1 MRALIFI
8 LFFLSVFAGFMTPM
22 ELGDVWWHLSTG
34 QWILENMSLPDYDP
48 FSIATDTR
56 DYSFVLQG
64 FWLSQIIFYL
74 IQSATGLVGLIMFKA
89 LLFTSAA
96 AVLWLGA
103 RRQGA
108 SNILVYVSIV
118 PAILVFSFYDES
130 RPQTFS
136 ILFTALTFLVLE
148 SSRRHGQ
155 RLRMGDHHPQ
165 PQQKQGRPW
174 FPALIPIMVVWANLH
189 PGFVFG
195 LGLITIYAAEHLSV
209 SIVNKK
215 SRPNV
220 FFLMTCLASILLAGL
235 NPNGFEAVLRTL
247 SMLNQSAFGTV
258 TIHEHL
264 GMSQFVQRTG
274 ETSLMVLFIFVACA
288 GLASFVLKRRSLDL
302 LHLFMFLSLGA
313 LSLVTFR
320 AGLFFAIAS
329 AHIIGYNLSG
339 LNAPSL
345 MGKAPDVVRGS
356 RRMAVTAAICLL
368 GVAAGLAGTR
378 SIAARGIMSPGI
390 FPDKAAAY
398 IEGSNA
404 PANLYHPYEWGGYL
418 IWRLY
423 PGYRSFIDGRAL
435 VSISEHFEVQNAG
448 PRWSEILEDR
458 DVSTV
463 LFWPMLPSS
472 KRVPPIVFA
481 LARDPGWRAVYWDTR
496 SLVFVRSGKAVRPLR
511 QSTVWELLQSLAM
524 QGITNHPSDAET
536 YIVLGEIYANR
547 GLPGLAREVFEKALS
562 LDPDNREA
570 AQWLRLL

>member
-1 MRALIFI
+1 MRTLIFI

-34 QWILENMSLPDYDP
+34 QWILENMSLPDNDP
-48 FSIATDTR
+48 FTIASDTR
-56 DYSFVLQG
+56 DHSFVLQG
-64 FWLSQIIFYL
+64 FWLSQVLLRL
-74 IQSATGLVGLIMFKA
+74 IQSATGLIGLIMFKS
-89 LLFTSAA
+89 LLFTSAVA
-96 AVLWLGA
+96 ILWLGA

-108 SNILVYVSIV
+108 SNTLAFLSIV
-118 PAILVFSFYDES
+118 PAIMIFSFYDEA

-148 SSRRHGQ
+148 HSRRQGQ
-155 RLRMGDHHPQ
+155 RLRMGDHLAESSLRQPQ

-174 FPALIPIMVVWANLH
+174 FPALIPIMIVWANMH
-189 PGFVFG
+189 PGFVIGIG
-195 LGLITIYAAEHLSV
+195 LLTLYAAEHLSV
-209 SIVNKK
+209 TIINKE
-215 SRPNV
+215 SRPNA
-220 FFLMTCLASILLAGL
+220 FFLIACLASILLAGL
-235 NPNGFEAVLRTL
+235 NPNGFEAVSRTL
-247 SMLNQSAFGTV
+247 SMLKQSAFGTV

-264 GMSQFVQRTG
+264 GVSQFVQRTG
-274 ETSLMVLFIFVACA
+274 ETALMVSFIFVACA
-288 GLASFVLKRRSLDL
+288 GLAGFLLKRRSLDL

-329 AHIIGYNLSG
+329 AHIFGYNLSG
-339 LNAPSL
+339 LSAPL
-345 MGKAPDVVRGS
+345 LEHKG
-356 RRMAVTAAICLL
+356 RRMAVITAICLL

-398 IEGSNA
+398 IEDANA

-423 PGYRSFIDGRAL
+423 PGYRAFIDGR
-435 VSISEHFEVQNAG
+435 VIMPIQEHFEVQNAG
-448 PRWSEILEDR
+448 PRWSEILRHR

-463 LFWPMLPSS
+463 LFWPMLPYK

-481 LARDPGWRAVYWDTR
+481 LAGDPGWRAVHWDTR

-524 QGITNHPSDAET
+524 QGITNNPTDPEY
-536 YIVLGEIYANR
+536 YIALGEIYANR
-547 GLPGLAREVFEKALS
+547 GLPGQAREIFRRALS
-562 LDPDNREA
+562 LDPGNKEA
-570 AQWLRLL
+570 AHWLRLL